1 MNEVQPAFTA
11 ENTDKNDTE
20 NELTAQK
27 NETAKK
33 NEKNLTAQKSKTESE
48 NEDKPTAQK
57 SGRKKSS
64 LAAGLIVIVFA
75 VVGLAC
81 SIIFAVNKIVDYTKQ
96 KEQIKFNEYSSLLIS
111 AAAIDI
117 APFDD
122 ITGADMKE
130 LVEMSVWSII
140 GSAENPNSF
149 EYKSGSLVVP
159 AEAVESAFT
168 HFFGTQRTIE
178 HMTVQG
184 YGYEFTYNT
193 TENAYYIPITSLTPL
208 YTPKVTDIE
217 KKGNAVTV
225 TVGMVNSD
233 KWLQNSETGDLS
245 TPAPDKYVKVTFRE
259 ESGNRYIS
267 AVRTLSAPETATI
280 DTANVTAATGANET
294 ANNETTTADGET
306 TTAEKQ

>member
-1 MNEVQPAFTA
+1 MNEIQPEFTA
-11 ENTDKNDTE
+11 KNTDKNGAE
-20 NELTAQK
+20 NEP
-27 NETAKK
+27 
-33 NEKNLTAQKSKTESE
+33 TAQKSETEKD
-48 NEDKPTAQK
+48 NESTTQK

-75 VVGLAC
+75 VVGLVC
-81 SIIFAVNKIVDYTKQ
+81 STIFAVNKIVDYTKQ
-96 KEQIKFNEYSSLLIS
+96 KEQVKFNEYSSLLIS

-130 LVEMSVWSII
+130 LVEMSVWSVID
-140 GSAENPNSF
+140 SAENPNSF

-159 AEAVESAFT
+159 AETVESAFA

-245 TPAPDKYVKVTFRE
+245 TPDPDKYVKVTFRE
-259 ESGNRYIS
+259 ENGNRYIS

-280 DTANVTAATGANET
+280 DTASISTATGSNETENNET
-294 ANNETTTADGET
+294 ATADDKT